1 MIAKKKLDYA
11 IIWKSSKTLPCQ
23 NYLTQYNGF
32 FYGSVI
38 YKVRNREKRKTCILK
53 NKKSHCMVRTH
64 FFPVFC
70 LWESVLSVFRPI
82 KGDSNNFKE
91 NTEQKTMQ
99 LQTVSVLCIL
109 YILPCCWFSLVSI
122 AMGILDRKWEIYMKR
137 LYTNCS
143 PPFTKYNT
151 LRESFMMYCVV
162 WLTLGK
168 CNPFGLFQV

>member
-1 MIAKKKLDYA
+1 MLSYERALKHYLVK
-11 IIWKSSKTLPCQ
+11 IIWHSITDFSTEAWFIKSETEKKGKRVYWRINKVIAWCVHISFLSFVCERVC
-23 NYLTQYNGF
+23 YLFSDLLKETQ
-32 FYGSVI
+32 
-38 YKVRNREKRKTCILK
+38 
-53 NKKSHCMVRTH
+53 
-64 FFPVFC
+64 
-70 LWESVLSVFRPI
+70 
-82 KGDSNNFKE
+82 NNFKE